1 MWILYLLVF
10 FVIILL
16 VFLFEIRLRKPD
28 QIVLYEK
35 NNQVMQR
42 RGRFYPRHFSL
53 SLPKT
58 IHSFALET
66 ATEAQGQI
74 TLKFKLAVSISASV
88 EHLSALIRVGG
99 WNREAVQ
106 KAAKE
111 LEVYLVSLIKA
122 YAEQYA
128 VEAIT
133 ARQLP
138 EFLIEQVAKTDARLG
153 VEVITL
159 TVQSIEPADEEIAEA
174 IQQRETA
181 RILEQ
186 TESIKQ
192 QARVTAAKNKIK
204 ADEAIAE
211 AEHELELKKFDLK
224 EIKEKKAA
232 ALSLARVADE
242 LKASEMRL
250 EFEQKEM
257 ALMKQNPELLML
269 SPQMTRLAEASQN
282 LRNAKTIVS
291 LSPNDLARGS
301 KILDML
307 QTFMANI
314 LNNARTSQPTDA
326 QQKHE

>member
-1 MWILYLLVF
+1 MWILYLSVF
-10 FVIILL
+10 FVIVL
-16 VFLFEIRLRKPD
+16 VIVLFEIRLRKPD

-66 ATEAQGQI
+66 AAEAQGQI
-74 TLKFKLAVSISASV
+74 TLKFKLAVSISASE

-99 WNREAVQ
+99 WKKEAVL

-111 LEVYLVSLIKA
+111 IDVYLVSLIKA

-133 ARQLP
+133 ARQLS
-138 EFLIEQVAKTDARLG
+138 ENLKEQVAKTDVMLG

-159 TVQSIEPADEEIAEA
+159 TVQSIEPADDAIAEA

-186 TESIKQ
+186 TESVKQ
-192 QARVTAAKNKIK
+192 KARVTAAKNKIK

-211 AEHELELKKFDLK
+211 AEHELELRKFDLK
-224 EIKEKKAA
+224 EVREKKEA

-242 LKASEMRL
+242 LKAGNMRL

-269 SPQMTRLAEASQN
+269 SPQMTRLAEASQS

-291 LSPNDLARGS
+291 LSSNDLARGS
-301 KILDML
+301 KIVDML
-307 QTFMANI
+307 QTFMENI
-314 LNNARTSQPTDA
+314 LNNAKTPQPADA